1 MQENDENSNRSYLD
15 SVGGLFDD
23 TSEDDTKGDIG
34 TASVDEEETST
45 QQHIYNSRKPKWWK
59 SQCGKATKSQKL
71 AMREILESHRSPR
84 VPYGCFLDWG
94 ELYSESKEIW
104 LEVGF
109 GRGENLLGLASRKP
123 SDILLVGAE
132 IHQPGVGTVCQRML
146 EGIRNKAFWTEY
158 VTYSPELDPYHD
170 GSATASHGESD
181 LRDLDSQQ
189 DPYTNV
195 RIYPGDGVKLLPYI
209 PSSSLSAVLVTFP
222 DPFAG
227 NKEKK
232 WRLIQTHTLVEIHR
246 TLKTSGRL
254 YLATD
259 HEGYHEWSHSVMNK
273 LNSETLK
280 FRLMDTCPDRLDWL
294 PVISRY
300 EQKGWDEGRSTRLSC
315 WQALPEAS
323 LDA

>member
-1 MQENDENSNRSYLD
+1 MQENDENVYQSYLD
-15 SVGGLFDD
+15 SIGALVDE
-23 TSEDDTKGDIG
+23 TSEDGTKEDIG
-34 TASVDEEETST
+34 TASVDEEKTST
-45 QQHIYNSRKPKWWK
+45 EQHIYNSRKPKWWK

-71 AMREILESHRSPR
+71 AMKEILEGHRSPR
-84 VPYGCFLDWG
+84 VPYGSFLDWG
-94 ELYSESKEIW
+94 ELYSQSKEIW

-132 IHQPGVGTVCQRML
+132 IHQPGVGTACQRML

-170 GSATASHGESD
+170 GSVKASHSESD
-181 LRDLDSQQ
+181 LRDLDSQE
-189 DPYTNV
+189 PYKNV
-195 RIYPGDGVKLLPYI
+195 RIFPGDGVKLLPYI
-209 PSSSLSAVLVTFP
+209 PSSSLSVVLVTFP

-227 NKEKK
+227 KSEKK

-246 TLKTSGRL
+246 ILKTSGHL

-259 HEGYHEWSHSVMNK
+259 HDGYHEWSHSVMNQ
-273 LNSETLK
+273 LNSESLK
-280 FRLMDTCPDRLDWL
+280 FSIMDPCPDRLYWL

>member
-23 TSEDDTKGDIG
+23 ASEDDTKGDIG

-259 HEGYHEWSHSVMNK
+259 HEGYHEWSHSVMNQ